1 MKKYGNWRS
10 LFSNNWFC
18 VVLILCEVGSIIPF
32 FKTMADQ
39 SYALWIIA
47 YIVGYATFL
56 YIINQ
61 DERSSSK
68 IPWICVV
75 LIIPPFGALF
85 YGLFHRNNLS
95 RKDRRHLDVLR
106 KTVVEEPFDKESL
119 SVLEQKDREAFGK
132 AKALLHDDSGA
143 NIYRNTISRY
153 YPVGEE
159 MYADMLEDLK
169 QAKRFIFL
177 EYFIV
182 EEGVMWDSILE
193 ILREK
198 TKAGVEV
205 RMLYDDLCSFASLP
219 MDYDK
224 KLRENGIECYR
235 FSKFTPIAS
244 TVHNNRD
251 HRKIMVIDGRIGYTG
266 GINLADEYINQ
277 KQKYGHW
284 KDGGIR
290 LEGDAVWGLSK
301 LFLENWDM
309 NQKTVSDYGKYHVEQ
324 AELPDGRGFYIPFG
338 SGPQPVYQTSV
349 GENVF
354 LNLINQAK
362 ESVSIMTPYLI
373 IDYELMD
380 ALRNAAIRG
389 VRVTVITPHIPDKK
403 LIFLMTRSNYVPLL
417 EAGVE
422 IYEYTPGFVHMKLVL
437 VDGRYS
443 VSGTINFDYRSLIHH
458 YENAVWMY
466 NTDVLKDMERDVEQ
480 TIFQSEKI
488 TKNKL
493 KLNPAQKLLKSVIQL
508 FAPLL

>member
-1 MKKYGNWRS
+1 MKKYENWRS

-18 VVLILCEVGSIIPF
+18 VVLILCEVGGIIPF

-61 DERSSSK
+61 DERPSSK

-106 KTVVEEPFDKESL
+106 KTVVEEPSDKESL

-169 QAKRFIFL
+169 QAKHFIFL

-198 TKAGVEV
+198 AKAGVEV
-205 RMLYDDLCSFASLP
+205 RMLYDDLCCFASLP

-244 TVHNNRD
+244 TVH
-251 HRKIMVIDGRIGYTG
+251 IYTSWD
-266 GINLADEYINQ
+266 LSPPST
-277 KQKYGHW
+277 
-284 KDGGIR
+284 
-290 LEGDAVWGLSK
+290 GDA
-301 LFLENWDM
+301 
-309 NQKTVSDYGKYHVEQ
+309 
-324 AELPDGRGFYIPFG
+324 R
-338 SGPQPVYQTSV
+338 
-349 GENVF
+349 
-354 LNLINQAK
+354 
-362 ESVSIMTPYLI
+362 
-373 IDYELMD
+373 
-380 ALRNAAIRG
+380 
-389 VRVTVITPHIPDKK
+389 KK
-403 LIFLMTRSNYVPLL
+403 
-417 EAGVE
+417 A
-422 IYEYTPGFVHMKLVL
+422 
-437 VDGRYS
+437 
-443 VSGTINFDYRSLIHH
+443 
-458 YENAVWMY
+458 
-466 NTDVLKDMERDVEQ
+466 
-480 TIFQSEKI
+480 
-488 TKNKL
+488 
-493 KLNPAQKLLKSVIQL
+493 
-508 FAPLL
+508 